1 METTT
6 TPINETRSIGALL
19 RELLDE
25 TRALFRQE
33 VALAKTEVSEKT
45 SLLARNVAFLAAGGL
60 VAFAGALFLLGGLS
74 VLLSWALESAGL
86 SDGMAAWLGP
96 AIVGLVVAAIGYGL
110 IQKAI
115 HTFKDGSLKPQ
126 LTIDSIKE
134 DKQWT
139 QQRLQRA

>member
-6 TPINETRSIGALL
+6 MNESRTIGALL
-19 RELLDE
+19 KELLEE
-25 TRALFRQE
+25 TRQLFRQE
-33 VALAKTEVSEKT
+33 VALAKTEASEKG
-45 SLLARNVAFLAAGGL
+45 SLLAKNVVFLAAGGL
-60 VAFAGALFLLGGLS
+60 VAFAGALFLLAGLS

-86 SDGMAAWLGP
+86 SAGMAAWLGP
-96 AIVGLVVAAIGYGL
+96 AIIGLVVALIGYGL

-115 HTFKDGSLKPQ
+115 HTFKNGSLKPE
-126 LTIDSIKE
+126 LTIESLKE